1 MNYEQINFSGH
12 AVERMFEKR
21 ITKNDVVEVIATGE
35 IIAEYP
41 DDRPFP
47 SYLMLGFKNLRPL
60 HVVFAVDE
68 DSQTCHII
76 TVYSPDSSLWSEDF
90 KIRRS

>member
-1 MNYEQINFSGH
+1 MNKSILADMQWKECSKNESP
-12 AVERMFEKR
+12 R
-21 ITKNDVVEVIATGE
+21 NDVVEVIATGE